1 VLDRIDIQIEVPAPS
16 EDELMRQIQG
26 ETTTTIRQRVEQA
39 HQRQLA
45 RQGTTNARLTVKDI
59 DKYCVPDNAGESLL
73 KQAIS
78 RLNLSARAYHRVLKV
93 ARTIADL
100 CESDG
105 IGKLHIAEAVQ
116 YRKLDK
122 N

>member
-1 VLDRIDIQIEVPAPS
+1 MA
-16 EDELMRQIQG
+16 
-26 ETTTTIRQRVEQA
+26 
-39 HQRQLA
+39 
-45 RQGTTNARLTVKDI
+45 
-59 DKYCVPDNAGESLL
+59 DNAGESLL
-73 KQAIS
+73 RQAIS

-100 CESDG
+100 AESDG
-105 IGKLHIAEAVQ
+105 IRSMHIAEAVQ